1 MDNII
6 SAFRPLRFRGK
17 YRLMNL
23 FAPRQGSRSARV
35 FGYRMELDV
44 SDWIQRNMYLGC
56 YEQRETRHLRPGMTF
71 VDVGANVGYYTA
83 MASSIV
89 GAGRVISYEPN
100 PYAYQWLKEWA
111 LANEATNITPV
122 CAALGGAEGT
132 ITAYY
137 ADADTRSTSLVPAL
151 ACRAGNETVVKVIT
165 LDSEAERLG
174 IRHIDVMK
182 IDVEGYEPQVFK
194 GASQLLEEGRIG
206 AILCEFVY
214 EWLSASGQFDRRVG
228 ADAYVQGFCPTRGVR
243 CRDSW
248 LPLARPVLPR
258 YLRKLRWILVQTS
271 AAKKA
276 LKTGI
281 GTQAIQRQVRF

>member
-56 YEQRETRHLRPGMTF
+56 YEQRETSRLVRHLRPGMTF

-111 LANEATNITPV
+111 RVNEATNITPV
-122 CAALGGAEGT
+122 CAALGGEEGT

-137 ADADTRSTSLVPAL
+137 ADADTRTTSLVPAL
-151 ACRAGNETVVKVIT
+151 ACRAGNETVVNVIT

-214 EWLSASGQFDRRVG
+214 EWLSAAGSSTDELERMLTSRGFVQREMYGAEIAGQRWL
-228 ADAYVQGFCPTRGVR
+228 VR
-243 CRDSW
+243 SSRD
-248 LPLARPVLPR
+248 
-258 YLRKLRWILVQTS
+258 I
-271 AAKKA
+271 
-276 LKTGI
+276 
-281 GTQAIQRQVRF
+281 